1 MQNVRRRP
9 LSRRKCNYL
18 RVHEIQNKS
27 LLTVT
32 TTPPFCATIP
42 PVRSSSDTNYFM
54 RQSGAHSL
62 CSPLSSSAARKFTTS
77 KALPFPVPSIV
88 YNQASPPTACTNHR
102 QPTGL
107 LSCFI
112 LFPDSPAPSACA
124 FSSGNSITAGL
135 QACQMRF
142 CSPILMHHDADGK
155 ELGEFSGFSNAD
167 FRGKMDDRGI
177 CDFSP

>member
-107 LSCFI
+107 LSCFFA
-112 LFPDSPAPSACA
+112 LFRLIHHFRLLLRNQVQFRRLEGARLRHRV
-124 FSSGNSITAGL
+124 FRTV
-135 QACQMRF
+135 QAVQNQIAEERV
-142 CSPILMHHDADGK
+142 K
-155 ELGEFSGFSNAD
+155 
-167 FRGKMDDRGI
+167 
-177 CDFSP
+177 

>member
-42 PVRSSSDTNYFM
+42 PCPLFIGHKLLHATIRSTF
-54 RQSGAHSL
+54 SL
-62 CSPLSSSAARKFTTS
+62 
-77 KALPFPVPSIV
+77 LPTILIRSTKVHHLKSTAIPVLSIV
-88 YNQASPPTACTNHR
+88 YNQPNPPTACTNHR

-112 LFPDSPAPSACA
+112 LFPDSTAPSACA
-124 FSSGNSITAGL
+124 FSSGNSIISLDTPFPPASA
-135 QACQMRF
+135 Q
-142 CSPILMHHDADGK
+142 
-155 ELGEFSGFSNAD
+155 SGTV
-167 FRGKMDDRGI
+167 
-177 CDFSP
+177 PPP

>member
-18 RVHEIQNKS
+18 RVYEIQNKS

-107 LSCFI
+107 LSCFM

-124 FSSGNSITAGL
+124 FASGNSIIRPSFNREQRTVTQWKDAIGCKKTRRSNMSTIVDGAPL
-135 QACQMRF
+135 VGIWS
-142 CSPILMHHDADGK
+142 CS
-155 ELGEFSGFSNAD
+155 
-167 FRGKMDDRGI
+167 
-177 CDFSP
+177 SPKVGA

>member
-18 RVHEIQNKS
+18 RVYEIQNKS

-54 RQSGAHSL
+54 RQSGAHSP

-77 KALPFPVPSIV
+77 KAPPSPSPQLHTTK
-88 YNQASPPTACTNHR
+88 QAHR
-102 QPTGL
+102 QPVQITGSRRACFLALYYFRIHLRHL
-107 LSCFI
+107 LG
-112 LFPDSPAPSACA
+112 A
-124 FSSGNSITAGL
+124 FSSGNSII
-135 QACQMRF
+135 
-142 CSPILMHHDADGK
+142 SPDTPFPPASAQ
-155 ELGEFSGFSNAD
+155 SGTV
-167 FRGKMDDRGI
+167 
-177 CDFSP
+177 PPP

>member
-1 MQNVRRRP
+1 M
-9 LSRRKCNYL
+9 
-18 RVHEIQNKS
+18 
-27 LLTVT
+27 
-32 TTPPFCATIP
+32 CAAETSIP
-42 PVRSSSDTNYFM
+42 PRMELPARARTPKQNSPNLHHNVFLLCYNTPLHSPADTNYFM

-124 FSSGNSITAGL
+124 FSSGNSIISLDTPFPPASA
-135 QACQMRF
+135 Q
-142 CSPILMHHDADGK
+142 
-155 ELGEFSGFSNAD
+155 SGTV
-167 FRGKMDDRGI
+167 
-177 CDFSP
+177 PPP

>member
-54 RQSGAHSL
+54 RQSGAHSP

-77 KALPFPVPSIV
+77 KAPPFPVPSIA

-112 LFPDSPAPSACA
+112 LFPDSPALSACA
-124 FSSGNSITAGL
+124 FSSGNSIISLDTPFPPASA
-135 QACQMRF
+135 Q
-142 CSPILMHHDADGK
+142 
-155 ELGEFSGFSNAD
+155 SGTV
-167 FRGKMDDRGI
+167 
-177 CDFSP
+177 PPP

>member
-54 RQSGAHSL
+54 RQSGARPLLPTIIIRSTKVHHLKSTAIPCPLNCIQPTKPADRLYKSQAADGLALLLYTISEFNCAICLAPFHSEIVIISL
-62 CSPLSSSAARKFTTS
+62 DT
-77 KALPFPVPSIV
+77 PFPPASAQSGTVP
-88 YNQASPPTACTNHR
+88 PP
-102 QPTGL
+102 
-107 LSCFI
+107 
-112 LFPDSPAPSACA
+112 
-124 FSSGNSITAGL
+124 
-135 QACQMRF
+135 
-142 CSPILMHHDADGK
+142 
-155 ELGEFSGFSNAD
+155 
-167 FRGKMDDRGI
+167 
-177 CDFSP
+177 